1 MEKTVAG
8 TIRIRGRSAFFIRDA
23 KEALPLKIS
32 YHHQLQYHFMDGD
45 RLTASVHADRRGRL
59 RVVPVRIISR
69 ALSTIAAV
77 VAKEGRELV
86 CIPFDLP
93 ALDQLRIEE
102 SQAENLRDGDAV
114 IARIN
119 RYPSYGQ
126 PGTVII
132 EQRLGRFREPGVDDR
147 LIIHRYQLPKR
158 FPWGCRKLARELAV
172 PVSRQELRKRTDL
185 RRKRFITIDGD
196 KARDFDDAVAID
208 QLENGGFRLYISIA
222 DVSHYVKPG
231 SLLDREAC
239 RRGTSIYF
247 PNRCIPMLPE
257 ELSNDICSLR
267 PEKDR
272 LTLTVVM
279 EFDHAGHRLTE
290 HFCPSVINCKA
301 RWTYADA
308 AGILEGTI
316 DAGSLPENHRR
327 TIGELRTMEKLCRQ
341 LQKQRRRR
349 GSIDFDLPE
358 AHISFDLQGNIEDI
372 QPEPRTIAHQM
383 IEEFMLSAN
392 ETVATYLGW
401 LGIPF
406 LYRVHPPPE
415 PKKITRLLETLKCF
429 GLSVKGWR
437 AAHPKAFQE
446 LLRQAAGLPAAAV
459 VNRMLLQIMQKAVY
473 SPANCGHFGLALQ
486 YYTHFTSPIRRYPD
500 LLVHRVLKSCL
511 WPEKHGEDT
520 LPQEKLELAGDEL
533 SNRERLAVEA
543 ERAAVTVKKLFY
555 LEKHAGETFT
565 GFVSGII
572 DAGLF
577 ITLEGILADGLL
589 PFRNLDDYYVVQ
601 DDGIRAVGEQSGNS
615 YAIGDTL
622 QVCLAAVDPVRCRLD
637 LSLPTAERQHR
648 GRRKTPAVRKT
659 NRAAY
664 RQRKVK

>member
-8 TIRIRGRSAFFIRDA
+8 TIRIRGRTAFFIRDA
-23 KEALPLKIS
+23 ENALPLKIS

-45 RLTASVHADRRGRL
+45 RLTASVHTDRRGRL
-59 RVVPVRIISR
+59 QVVPVQIISR

-77 VAKEGRELV
+77 VVKEGKELV
-86 CIPFDLP
+86 CIPFHLS
-93 ALDQLRIEE
+93 ALDRLRIEE
-102 SQAENLRDGDAV
+102 NQAENLHDGDAV
-114 IARIN
+114 IARIK
-119 RYPSYGQ
+119 RYPSYSQ
-126 PGTVII
+126 PGTAVI
-132 EQRLGRFREPGVDDR
+132 EQRLGRFREPGVDDQ

-158 FPWGCRKLARELAV
+158 FPRGCRKLARELAV
-172 PVSRQELRKRTDL
+172 PVSRHELRNRTDL
-185 RRKRFITIDGD
+185 RRKLFITIDGD

-208 QLENGGFRLYISIA
+208 QLENGGFRLYVSIA

-231 SLLDREAC
+231 SILDQEAC

-279 EFDHAGHRLTE
+279 EFDHAGQKLAE

-301 RWTYADA
+301 RWTYAMA
-308 AGILEGTI
+308 AGVLEGRVN
-316 DAGSLPENHRR
+316 AASLPERHRR
-327 TIGELRTMEKLCRQ
+327 TVGELHTMEKLCRQ
-341 LQKQRRRR
+341 LQRQRRRR

-358 AHISFDLQGNIEDI
+358 ALLSFDFQGNIEKI
-372 QPEPRTIAHQM
+372 QPEPRTIAHQL

-415 PKKITRLLETLKCF
+415 PKKIARLPETLKCF

-437 AAHPKAFQE
+437 AAHPRAFRE
-446 LLRQAAGLPAAAV
+446 LLQQAAGLPASPL

-473 SPANCGHFGLALQ
+473 SPVNCGHFGLALQ
-486 YYTHFTSPIRRYPD
+486 CYTHFTSPIRRYPD

-511 WPEKHGEDT
+511 WSEKHREDVV
-520 LPQEKLELAGDEL
+520 PKEKLEQVGEEL
-533 SNRERLAVEA
+533 SNRERLAAEA
-543 ERAAVTVKKLFY
+543 ERTAAAVKKLFY
-555 LEKHAGETFT
+555 LEKH
-565 GFVSGII
+565 V
-572 DAGLF
+572 
-577 ITLEGILADGLL
+577 
-589 PFRNLDDYYVVQ
+589 YCV
-601 DDGIRAVGEQSGNS
+601 
-615 YAIGDTL
+615 
-622 QVCLAAVDPVRCRLD
+622 
-637 LSLPTAERQHR
+637 LS
-648 GRRKTPAVRKT
+648 
-659 NRAAY
+659 NN
-664 RQRKVK
+664 